1 MSLNNEVG
9 SMKKKVLYPLFLHF
23 SKSGTTHA
31 TSVCTANFKE
41 QTKERMEKMKE
52 YIREEMEKE
61 ERKM

>member
-1 MSLNNEVG
+1 
-9 SMKKKVLYPLFLHF
+9 MKKKVLYPLFLHF